1 MKKYLEEYYKT
12 MKKSNNLSKK
22 DIIKKI
28 NNIKLIKTQYNN
40 KELNNNRNKNSTNK
54 LLNLRKKNLT
64 CTNLYDYDYN
74 YRDITERKI
83 KNPLIKLKKDLMLN
97 TSYSSFISKNSKSK
111 NSQLLITGLDS
122 VKKAKNK
129 IKDIISYSDIKTR
142 TNSSKN
148 EKTNNINNNSLFIK
162 TDIMMYPKSTKI
174 YMKDFY
180 YDIYNTENLKEDVPA
195 FLEKTRIMRKEKFKH
210 FILDNIY
217 YSKKSIYEEQ
227 FKLIQ
232 IQKDEYFKNLNCL
245 NIFEK
250 SLNRYLGHL
259 EKEKNK
265 ENQKL
270 IQLNKR
276 KKNLTA
282 INYKLQ
288 KQINKLNFE
297 ITKYQNIKKFL
308 ISAKYGS
315 DAINN
320 KEKNNELSLFLTE
333 TSNIKVENNK
343 KELFSESII
352 PKLTMIEKSKT
363 NKLFL
368 RQNTINLKDINK
380 LNFNQKD
387 NNSIKKEKKIRKIYS
402 TSITKNKSPRLDND
416 YEFNLFTNFENSI
429 INSIYC
435 LNEQRKSINELNIKL
450 SQTKNDFES
459 EYVNNHITISN
470 KKMKLYILELENK
483 DLKSK
488 YESIRKNTLLK
499 ESFKNNLE
507 KKIYNI
513 LLNFNEEINLE
524 EKLGI
529 RDLFQFLKLKSDEFF
544 EKKNIGKLIYMIKI
558 IELIDSFL
566 NNIKDTY
573 MRDPKLKEKYES
585 AVNFVEKDKYLRKIK
600 INREQL
606 QKNLERRKLNIIKKS
621 NQTRFFSYKK
631 YDVKYHQNNKSHF
644 IKKENN
650 KNISIINYEEW
661 LTYNSPKKYRKK

>member
-22 DIIKKI
+22 DITKKI
-28 NNIKLIKTQYNN
+28 NNIKLIKTQFNN

-122 VKKAKNK
+122 VNKNKNK

-195 FLEKTRIMRKEKFKH
+195 FLEKTRIMRKEKFKN

>member
-22 DIIKKI
+22 DITKKI

-122 VKKAKNK
+122 VNKNKNK

-195 FLEKTRIMRKEKFKH
+195 FLEKTRIMRKEKFKN

-276 KKNLTA
+276 KKNLTT

-352 PKLTMIEKSKT
+352 PKLTMTEKSKT

-585 AVNFVEKDKYLRKIK
+585 AINLVEKDKYLRKIK

>member
-122 VKKAKNK
+122 VNKNKNK

-162 TDIMMYPKSTKI
+162 TDIMMYPKNTKI

-195 FLEKTRIMRKEKFKH
+195 FLEKTRIMRKEKFKN

-308 ISAKYGS
+308 VSAKYGS

-352 PKLTMIEKSKT
+352 PKLTMTEKSKT

>member
-22 DIIKKI
+22 DITKKI
-28 NNIKLIKTQYNN
+28 NNIKLIKTQFNN

-352 PKLTMIEKSKT
+352 PKLTMTEKSKT

>member
-352 PKLTMIEKSKT
+352 PKLTMTEKSKT

-585 AVNFVEKDKYLRKIK
+585 AINLVEKDKYLRKIK